1 MAFVISKKRPDPWM
15 TSQVAFSPSSVI
27 SGVIHSRISATPPPS
42 RVEFTWTIRV
52 PASFSPS
59 WRNCRMTAEPTIA
72 SYEESVALIS
82 RPSLR

>member
-1 MAFVISKKRPDPWM
+1 MLAFTSSYTFQSLPEICTECPWSPLWMAFVISKKRPDPWM
-15 TSQVAFSPSSVI
+15 TSQEAFSPSSVI

-59 WRNCRMTAEPTIA
+59 
-72 SYEESVALIS
+72 
-82 RPSLR
+82 